1 MAKDNNEP
9 LDLVDPRIAEFK
21 LCNNLIKIK
30 KVVWIIWEVEG
41 KGGV

>member
-30 KVVWIIWEVEG
+30 SWLNNMEG
-41 KGGV
+41 RG